1 MGMSNAQAIIKAQ
14 RNIKRLERNIRE
26 YCNKLTDLESR
37 SDNYESMLPQDR
49 ADYERLYENLKRDSL
64 DLEYFRQDLKR
75 LI

>member
-1 MGMSNAQAIIKAQ
+1 MSNAQAIIKAQ
-14 RNIKRLERNIRE
+14 RNIKRLEINIKE
-26 YCNKLTDLESR
+26 YCNQLTDLESR